1 MQRYLLVAL
10 WLLLGLRC
18 GVTVAAEPEAPAAV
32 AATLDADAEKSEA
45 ANEEKD
51 GEDNEKDN
59 EEDNEEPSPD
69 TANTD
74 TAADRTTTGSDDF
87 VPTVQISEDLSV
99 SFPADI

>member
-10 WLLLGLRC
+10 WLLLGLHSA
-18 GVTVAAEPEAPAAV
+18 VTVAAEPEAPAAV

-51 GEDNEKDN
+51 GEDNEK
-59 EEDNEEPSPD
+59 DNEEPSPD

>member
-18 GVTVAAEPEAPAAV
+18 AVTVAAEPEAPAAV

-51 GEDNEKDN
+51 GEDNEK
-59 EEDNEEPSPD
+59 DNEEPSPD